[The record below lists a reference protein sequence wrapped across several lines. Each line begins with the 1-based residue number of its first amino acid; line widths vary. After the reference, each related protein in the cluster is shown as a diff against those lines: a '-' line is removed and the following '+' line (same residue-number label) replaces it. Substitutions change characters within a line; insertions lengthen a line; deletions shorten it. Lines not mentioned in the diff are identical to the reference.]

1 MREMHKISKN
11 IKNNYLST
19 KNFENLNIVDIKSI
33 IAEHTKTPHKLSKT
47 IRQGE
52 KVSCNTSLYSD
63 TKKVNIF

>member
-33 IAEHTKTPHKLSKT
+33 IAEHPKTSHK
-47 IRQGE
+47 
-52 KVSCNTSLYSD
+52 
-63 TKKVNIF
+63 

>member
-33 IAEHTKTPHKLSKT
+33 IAEHPKTSHKWFKT
-47 IRQGE
+47 IIQGE
-52 KVSCNTSLYSD
+52 KVISNSSLYRVA
-63 TKKVNIF
+63 KKVKMF